1 MEPYKEKLLEDYKEH
16 MELKNEIFNLIVQ
29 SEFKMITNET
39 WTPISIYKQQYD
51 ALNEY
56 TKVLNLRL
64 KIEGVEI
71 PDIY

>member
-39 WTPISIYKQQYD
+39 WTPINIYKKQYD

-71 PDIY
+71 PDIK

>member
-29 SEFKMITNET
+29 NEFKMITNET
-39 WTPISIYKQQYD
+39 WTPISIYEKQYD
-51 ALNEY
+51 VLNEY

>member
-1 MEPYKEKLLEDYKEH
+1 MEPYKEKLLKDYKDH

-39 WTPISIYKQQYD
+39 WTPISIYKKQYD

>member
-1 MEPYKEKLLEDYKEH
+1 MEPYKEKLLNDYQAH
-16 MELKNEIFNLIVQ
+16 MELKNELLNWIVQ
-29 SEFKMITNET
+29 NEFKLITNET
-39 WTPISIYKQQYD
+39 WTPISIYKKQYD

>member
-1 MEPYKEKLLEDYKEH
+1 MEPYKEKLLKDYKEH

-29 SEFKMITNET
+29 NEFKMITNET
-39 WTPISIYKQQYD
+39 WTPISIYEKQYD
-51 ALNEY
+51 VLNEY

>member
-1 MEPYKEKLLEDYKEH
+1 MEPYKEKLLKDYKEH

-29 SEFKMITNET
+29 NEFKMITNET
-39 WTPISIYKQQYD
+39 WTPIGIYKKQYD

>member
-29 SEFKMITNET
+29 NEFKMITNET
-39 WTPISIYKQQYD
+39 WTPIRIYKKQYD